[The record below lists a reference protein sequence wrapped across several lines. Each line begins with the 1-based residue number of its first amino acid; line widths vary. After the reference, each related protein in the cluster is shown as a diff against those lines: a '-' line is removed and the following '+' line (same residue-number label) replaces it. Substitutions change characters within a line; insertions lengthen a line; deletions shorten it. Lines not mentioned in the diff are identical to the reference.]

1 MSPLGIMAFTI
12 RVGFGNC
19 SVVRL
24 ICVVPV
30 LFEHHTCFHTHA
42 QRHQHTH
49 ADLHEVAHIPCVPYV
64 FTSPSCSHSFQAYLE
79 KSWHR
84 ERRGKAFT

>member
-1 MSPLGIMAFTI
+1 MAFTI

-24 ICVVPV
+24 MCVVPV
-30 LFEHHTCFHTHA
+30 LSEHHTCSHTHA

-49 ADLHEVAHIPCVPYV
+49 TDLHEVAHIPCVPYV
-64 FTSPSCSHSFQAYLE
+64 FTSPPANTVSKLILKGAGIE
-79 KSWHR
+79 R
-84 ERRGKAFT
+84 EGGKPFT